1 MLNRRDFIKK
11 SSIFGLSSLLL
22 PSISFGNTLNK
33 KGQKINIGLIGVG
46 LRGRSSLDLLLNR
59 EDVNVR
65 AICDIDPNSIQSS
78 KKLFEKYNKKQPSI
92 FDQGE
97 YAYQELLKKKNIDA
111 VIISTPWRWHFK
123 MAIDAMKEKK
133 YVGMEV
139 GGASSIQDCW
149 DLINTHEE
157 TGTHLFILEN
167 VCYRRD
173 VMAVLNMVRQD
184 LFGELVHLECG
195 YQHDLRFVKFNDGKT
210 VYAPGAEFGEKALSE
225 AKWRTQHS
233 VDRNGDLYPTHGFG
247 PVAQMLNINSGNQC
261 DYLTST
267 ASKSRGL
274 HEYVVNQGGKEHP
287 NANVKFKLGDVVT
300 TVIKTKNGETITL
313 KHDTNLP
320 RPYSLGFRVQGT
332 NGIWMDINDSI
343 YIEGKSSSHNWEPD
357 KDYMKEYDH
366 PLWKKYENLAS
377 GAGHG
382 GMDWFLINAFVESVK
397 NNVRPPLDV
406 YDCATMRVITPLSE
420 NSIKNNGAPQK
431 FPDFTKG
438 KWRNRKNNFCINKD
452 Y

>member
-1 MLNRRDFIKK
+1 MINRRDFIKK
-11 SSIFGLSSLLL
+11 TSILGVSSFLL
-22 PSISFGNTLNK
+22 PSFSLGNGLDK
-33 KGQKINIGLIGVG
+33 KEKIRVGLIGVG
-46 LRGRSSLDLLLNR
+46 LRGRSTLSLLLNR
-59 EDVNVR
+59 NDVHVSS
-65 AICDIDPNSIQSS
+65 ICDIDINSIDASNKMFS
-78 KKLFEKYNKKQPSI
+78 EYNKKKPKV
-92 FDQGE
+92 FDKGE
-97 YAYQELLKKKNIDA
+97 YAYQDLLKRKDLDA
-111 VIISTPWRWHFK
+111 VIISTPWRWHVK
-123 MAIDAMKEKK
+123 MAIDAMREKK

-139 GGASSIQDCW
+139 SGALNIKECW
-149 DLINTHEE
+149 DLVNVHEE

-173 VMAVLNMVRQD
+173 VMAVLNMVRKD
-184 LFGELVHLECG
+184 LFGELIHLECG
-195 YQHDLRFVKFNDGKT
+195 YQHDLRFVKFNDGET

-225 AKWRTQHS
+225 AKWRTKHS

-247 PVAQMLNINSGNQC
+247 PVAQILNINSGNQC

-274 HEYVVNQGGKEHP
+274 REYILKKGGKDHP

-300 TVIKTKNGETITL
+300 TVIKTKNKETITL
-313 KHDTNLP
+313 QHDTNLP
-320 RPYSLGFRVQGT
+320 RPYSLGFKVQGT

-343 YIEGKSSSHNWEPD
+343 YIEGKTSGHSWESD
-357 KDYMKEYDH
+357 KEYMKKYDH
-366 PLWKKYENLAS
+366 PLWKKYESLAD

-382 GMDWFLINAFVESVK
+382 GMDWFLMNDFVEAVK
-397 NNVRPPLDV
+397 NNIEPPLDV

-438 KWRNRKNNFCINKD
+438 KWRTRKNKFPLNI
-452 Y
+452 